1 MSVPAHAV
9 HTASIPLT
17 ELLLGFSSWN
27 PDTSGNAR
35 NSKLSVPFHASGTAF
50 LMMFAAPYEHMEI
63 ATEIVEKEYGKTLS
77 GIESERLLLENG
89 YIGFY
94 SRDVGFQWFVNHFIR
109 PLTDEQVTFVVENM
123 KYANNSQQKQSIQE
137 LLERNDDVKSRNILD
152 FAERAATSK

>member
-1 MSVPAHAV
+1 MSENNKRNG
-9 HTASIPLT
+9 LC
-17 ELLLGFSSWN
+17 GF
-27 PDTSGNAR
+27 
-35 NSKLSVPFHASGTAF
+35 LSPNGIFKEV
-50 LMMFAAPYEHMEI
+50 APYEHMEI

-94 SRDVGFQWFVNHFIR
+94 SRDVEFQWFVNHFIR

-137 LLERNDDVKSRNILD
+137 LLERNDDVKSRNVLD

>member
-1 MSVPAHAV
+1 MSENNKRNG
-9 HTASIPLT
+9 LC
-17 ELLLGFSSWN
+17 GF
-27 PDTSGNAR
+27 
-35 NSKLSVPFHASGTAF
+35 LSPNGIFKEV
-50 LMMFAAPYEHMEI
+50 APYEHMEI

-152 FAERAATSK
+152 IVTLGSNPEALASREPFVVNQAHSGSLDP

>member
-1 MSVPAHAV
+1 MSENNKRNG
-9 HTASIPLT
+9 LC
-17 ELLLGFSSWN
+17 GF
-27 PDTSGNAR
+27 
-35 NSKLSVPFHASGTAF
+35 LSPNGIFKEV
-50 LMMFAAPYEHMEI
+50 APYEHMEI

-109 PLTDEQVTFVVENM
+109 PLPDEQVTFVVENM

-137 LLERNDDVKSRNILD
+137 LLERNDDVKSRNVLD

>member
-1 MSVPAHAV
+1 MSENNKRNG
-9 HTASIPLT
+9 LC
-17 ELLLGFSSWN
+17 GF
-27 PDTSGNAR
+27 
-35 NSKLSVPFHASGTAF
+35 LSPNGIFKE
-50 LMMFAAPYEHMEI
+50 AAPYEHMEI

-123 KYANNSQQKQSIQE
+123 KYANNSQQKKSIQE
-137 LLERNDDVKSRNILD
+137 LLERNDDVKSRNVLD

>member
-1 MSVPAHAV
+1 
-9 HTASIPLT
+9 
-17 ELLLGFSSWN
+17 
-27 PDTSGNAR
+27 
-35 NSKLSVPFHASGTAF
+35 
-50 LMMFAAPYEHMEI
+50 MEI

-137 LLERNDDVKSRNILD
+137 LLERNDDVKSRNVLD

>member
-1 MSVPAHAV
+1 MSENNKRNG
-9 HTASIPLT
+9 LC
-17 ELLLGFSSWN
+17 GF
-27 PDTSGNAR
+27 
-35 NSKLSVPFHASGTAF
+35 LSPNGIFKEV
-50 LMMFAAPYEHMEI
+50 APYEHMEI

-123 KYANNSQQKQSIQE
+123 KYANNSEQKQSIQE
-137 LLERNDDVKSRNILD
+137 LLERNDDVKSRNVLD

>member
-1 MSVPAHAV
+1 MSENNKRNG
-9 HTASIPLT
+9 LC
-17 ELLLGFSSWN
+17 GF
-27 PDTSGNAR
+27 
-35 NSKLSVPFHASGTAF
+35 LSPNGIFKEV
-50 LMMFAAPYEHMEI
+50 APYEHMEI

-89 YIGFY
+89 YIGFN

-137 LLERNDDVKSRNILD
+137 LLERNDDVKSRNVLD

>member
-1 MSVPAHAV
+1 MSENNKRNG
-9 HTASIPLT
+9 LC
-17 ELLLGFSSWN
+17 GF
-27 PDTSGNAR
+27 
-35 NSKLSVPFHASGTAF
+35 LSPNGIFKEV
-50 LMMFAAPYEHMEI
+50 APYEHMEI

-137 LLERNDDVKSRNILD
+137 LLERNDDVKSRNVLD

>member
-1 MSVPAHAV
+1 MSENNKRNG
-9 HTASIPLT
+9 LC
-17 ELLLGFSSWN
+17 GF
-27 PDTSGNAR
+27 
-35 NSKLSVPFHASGTAF
+35 LSPNGIFKEV
-50 LMMFAAPYEHMEI
+50 APYEHMEI

-123 KYANNSQQKQSIQE
+123 KYATIRSKNSQ
-137 LLERNDDVKSRNILD
+137 
-152 FAERAATSK
+152 SKNCWNGMMMSSPETY

>member
-1 MSVPAHAV
+1 MSENNKRNG
-9 HTASIPLT
+9 LC
-17 ELLLGFSSWN
+17 GF
-27 PDTSGNAR
+27 
-35 NSKLSVPFHASGTAF
+35 LSPNGIFKEV
-50 LMMFAAPYEHMEI
+50 APYEHMEI

-137 LLERNDDVKSRNILD
+137 LLERNDDVKSRNVLD
-152 FAERAATSK
+152 FAERAATSKSVALFAFIPYLG

>member
-1 MSVPAHAV
+1 MSENNKRNG
-9 HTASIPLT
+9 LC
-17 ELLLGFSSWN
+17 GF
-27 PDTSGNAR
+27 
-35 NSKLSVPFHASGTAF
+35 LSPNGIFKEV
-50 LMMFAAPYEHMEI
+50 APYEHMEI

-137 LLERNDDVKSRNILD
+137 LLERNDDVKSRNVLD
-152 FAERAATSK
+152 FAERAATSI

>member
-1 MSVPAHAV
+1 MSENNKRNG
-9 HTASIPLT
+9 LY
-17 ELLLGFSSWN
+17 GF
-27 PDTSGNAR
+27 
-35 NSKLSVPFHASGTAF
+35 LSPNGIFKEV
-50 LMMFAAPYEHMEI
+50 APYEHMEI

-77 GIESERLLLENG
+77 GIESERFLLENG

-137 LLERNDDVKSRNILD
+137 LLERNDDVKSRNVLD

>member
-1 MSVPAHAV
+1 MSENNKRNG
-9 HTASIPLT
+9 LC
-17 ELLLGFSSWN
+17 GF
-27 PDTSGNAR
+27 
-35 NSKLSVPFHASGTAF
+35 LSPNGIFKE
-50 LMMFAAPYEHMEI
+50 AAPYEHMEI

-123 KYANNSQQKQSIQE
+123 KYANNSHQKQSIQE

>member
-1 MSVPAHAV
+1 MSENNKRNG
-9 HTASIPLT
+9 LC
-17 ELLLGFSSWN
+17 GF
-27 PDTSGNAR
+27 
-35 NSKLSVPFHASGTAF
+35 LSPNGIFKEV
-50 LMMFAAPYEHMEI
+50 APYEHMEI

-137 LLERNDDVKSRNILD
+137 LLERNDDVKSRNVLD
-152 FAERAATSK
+152 SAERPATSK

>member
-1 MSVPAHAV
+1 MSENNKRNG
-9 HTASIPLT
+9 LC
-17 ELLLGFSSWN
+17 GF
-27 PDTSGNAR
+27 
-35 NSKLSVPFHASGTAF
+35 LSPNGIFKEV
-50 LMMFAAPYEHMEI
+50 APYEPMEI

-137 LLERNDDVKSRNILD
+137 LLERNDDVKSRNVLD

>member
-1 MSVPAHAV
+1 MSENNNRNGLCGFLSPNG
-9 HTASIPLT
+9 IFT
-17 ELLLGFSSWN
+17 E
-27 PDTSGNAR
+27 AE
-35 NSKLSVPFHASGTAF
+35 
-50 LMMFAAPYEHMEI
+50 PYEHMEI

-77 GIESERLLLENG
+77 GIESERLLLEKG

>member
-1 MSVPAHAV
+1 MSENNKRNG
-9 HTASIPLT
+9 LC
-17 ELLLGFSSWN
+17 GF
-27 PDTSGNAR
+27 
-35 NSKLSVPFHASGTAF
+35 LSPNGIFKEV
-50 LMMFAAPYEHMEI
+50 APYEHMEI

-137 LLERNDDVKSRNILD
+137 LLERNDDVKSRNVLD
-152 FAERAATSK
+152 FAEQAATSK

>member
-1 MSVPAHAV
+1 MSENNKRNG
-9 HTASIPLT
+9 LC
-17 ELLLGFSSWN
+17 GF
-27 PDTSGNAR
+27 
-35 NSKLSVPFHASGTAF
+35 LSPNGIFKE
-50 LMMFAAPYEHMEI
+50 AAPYEHMEI

-137 LLERNDDVKSRNILD
+137 LLERNDDVKSRNVLD

>member
-1 MSVPAHAV
+1 MSENNKRNG
-9 HTASIPLT
+9 LC
-17 ELLLGFSSWN
+17 GF
-27 PDTSGNAR
+27 
-35 NSKLSVPFHASGTAF
+35 LSPNGIFNEV
-50 LMMFAAPYEHMEI
+50 APYEHMEI

-137 LLERNDDVKSRNILD
+137 LLERNDDVKSRNVLD

>member
-1 MSVPAHAV
+1 MSENNKRNG
-9 HTASIPLT
+9 LC
-17 ELLLGFSSWN
+17 GF
-27 PDTSGNAR
+27 
-35 NSKLSVPFHASGTAF
+35 LSPNGIFKE
-50 LMMFAAPYEHMEI
+50 AAPNEHMEI

>member
-1 MSVPAHAV
+1 MSENNKRNGLCGFLSPNG
-9 HTASIPLT
+9 IFT
-17 ELLLGFSSWN
+17 E
-27 PDTSGNAR
+27 AE
-35 NSKLSVPFHASGTAF
+35 
-50 LMMFAAPYEHMEI
+50 PYEHMEI

-77 GIESERLLLENG
+77 SIESERLLLEKG

-137 LLERNDDVKSRNILD
+137 LLERNDDVKSRNVLD
-152 FAERAATSK
+152 FAEQAATSK

>member
-1 MSVPAHAV
+1 MSENNKRNG
-9 HTASIPLT
+9 LY
-17 ELLLGFSSWN
+17 GF
-27 PDTSGNAR
+27 
-35 NSKLSVPFHASGTAF
+35 LSPNGIFKEV
-50 LMMFAAPYEHMEI
+50 APYEHMEI

-152 FAERAATSK
+152 VAERAATSK

>member
-1 MSVPAHAV
+1 MSEN
-9 HTASIPLT
+9 IKRNGLC
-17 ELLLGFSSWN
+17 GF
-27 PDTSGNAR
+27 
-35 NSKLSVPFHASGTAF
+35 LSPNGIFKEV
-50 LMMFAAPYEHMEI
+50 APYEHMEI

-137 LLERNDDVKSRNILD
+137 LLERNDDVKSRNVLD

>member
-1 MSVPAHAV
+1 MSENNKRNG
-9 HTASIPLT
+9 LC
-17 ELLLGFSSWN
+17 GF
-27 PDTSGNAR
+27 
-35 NSKLSVPFHASGTAF
+35 LSPNGIFKEV
-50 LMMFAAPYEHMEI
+50 APYEHMEI

-109 PLTDEQVTFVVENM
+109 PLTDEQVTFVVQNM

-137 LLERNDDVKSRNILD
+137 LLERNDDVKSRNVLD

>member
-1 MSVPAHAV
+1 MSENNKRNG
-9 HTASIPLT
+9 LC
-17 ELLLGFSSWN
+17 GF
-27 PDTSGNAR
+27 
-35 NSKLSVPFHASGTAF
+35 LSPNGIFKEV
-50 LMMFAAPYEHMEI
+50 APYEHMEI

-77 GIESERLLLENG
+77 RIESERLLLENG

-152 FAERAATSK
+152 IVTLGSNPEALASREPFVVNQAHSGSLDP

>member
-1 MSVPAHAV
+1 MSENNKRNG
-9 HTASIPLT
+9 LC
-17 ELLLGFSSWN
+17 GF
-27 PDTSGNAR
+27 
-35 NSKLSVPFHASGTAF
+35 LSPNGIFKEV
-50 LMMFAAPYEHMEI
+50 APYEHMEI

-137 LLERNDDVKSRNILD
+137 LLERNDDFKSRNVLD

>member
-1 MSVPAHAV
+1 MSENNKRNG
-9 HTASIPLT
+9 LC
-17 ELLLGFSSWN
+17 GF
-27 PDTSGNAR
+27 
-35 NSKLSVPFHASGTAF
+35 LSPNGIFKEV
-50 LMMFAAPYEHMEI
+50 APYEHMEI

-137 LLERNDDVKSRNILD
+137 LLERNNDVKSRNVLD

>member
-1 MSVPAHAV
+1 MSENNKRNG
-9 HTASIPLT
+9 LC
-17 ELLLGFSSWN
+17 GF
-27 PDTSGNAR
+27 
-35 NSKLSVPFHASGTAF
+35 LSPNGIFKEV
-50 LMMFAAPYEHMEI
+50 APYEHMEI

-137 LLERNDDVKSRNILD
+137 LLERNDDVKSRNVLD
-152 FAERAATSK
+152 FAERAVTSK